1 MLELERSLVWDW
13 EQVWNYLNYIGMKK
27 ARKQGDFRLELLFK
41 QSSGLLILV
50 WNPHHFH
57 GNCSLL
63 VNSSVNSTVRPGSEL
78 VSDEELGKISSPF
91 LLIVLW
97 NLPVVQIFRIQYHG
111 PWFQAVKS
119 PPLHDLHIRIRLGF
133 RRGREWLRFALRF
146 SKAKTVEKRGR
157 HWSSALELDFS
168 TLRSPLPSN
177 AL

>member
-91 LLIVLW
+91 LLIVL
-97 NLPVVQIFRIQYHG
+97 
-111 PWFQAVKS
+111 
-119 PPLHDLHIRIRLGF
+119 
-133 RRGREWLRFALRF
+133 
-146 SKAKTVEKRGR
+146 
-157 HWSSALELDFS
+157 
-168 TLRSPLPSN
+168 
-177 AL
+177 